1 MKIWKFYPT
10 LKSHNFRAIGPILI
24 ILDVPKSSWSVFF
37 HSRIYFLGGFHE
49 SSSNR
54 GLDSLI
60 LRWIRFS
67 SILVFFRK
75 VQFSQLSIIIEI
87 YKSIFL
93 YEKIDIIA
101 IRFVFRI
108 RTLLEP
114 RYSPVTTPGILS
126 VIYRDI
132 AIYTIRSYFSLG

>member
-1 MKIWKFYPT
+1 MSTFYPT
-10 LKSHNFRAIGPILI
+10 LKTHNFFAIGPILI

-37 HSRIYFLGGFHE
+37 HSHTYFPGRFRE
-49 SSSNR
+49 SSSNL
-54 GLDSLI
+54 GLVFLI

-67 SILVFFRK
+67 SILMFFRK

-87 YKSIFL
+87 YKSVFL